1 VAPAPRA
8 GGLRVLGK
16 YALFQ
21 VPGWLVVGS
30 LAWSAHRWWGLDGWL
45 AAAACGAWVLKDVA
59 LYPFV
64 RHAYGVGSRPAESE
78 LLGARA
84 VAREP
89 VAPEGFVR
97 LGRELWR
104 ARLARGAAPVAAG
117 EAVRVE
123 AVEGLTLRVRA
134 ESEAAPDTDP

>member
-1 VAPAPRA
+1 VAPPPRT

-16 YALFQ
+16 YTLLQ
-21 VPGWLVVGS
+21 VPGWLVAASV
-30 LAWSAHRWWGLDGWL
+30 AWSAHHWWGLDGWL
-45 AAAACGAWVLKDVA
+45 AAAAFGAFVLKDVV

-64 RHAYGVGSRPAESE
+64 RHAYEVGSRPATAE

-89 VAPEGFVR
+89 LAPEGFVQ

-104 ARLARGAAPVAAG
+104 ARLAPGAAPVAPG